1 MVDFFVHF
9 ELILKL
15 YLNISFGAKEV
26 VGLGMIAN
34 ITRLVLR
41 LIIFYATDKLHLY
54 PKQGGIILKMLS

>member
-15 YLNISFGAKEV
+15 YLNISFGAKE